1 MYFFSCLIAT
11 GMLEEVVV
19 MIYNNEARSLKTAG
33 LVYSSDVGFGLKR
46 YFECKPFGCSA
57 KPVFPR
63 PTPTRLRSS

>member
-1 MYFFSCLIAT
+1 
-11 GMLEEVVV
+11 